1 MSPSDL
7 KHIDIPEW
15 IDPAKGEPTLTLFS
29 VVDDRSGVAYQEYHC
44 VYVEDAESALR
55 FLYAAMAPK
64 TDPGFPIQGR
74 PKMLYLDNGPVAKSR
89 VFQDVMLSLGVD
101 WLTHIPAGKDGER
114 VTVRS
119 KGKVGFL
126 FVPSR
131 KPTKRCTIFINL
143 KRSSRPM
150 TGCCVTCFTTMNNR
164 TVCSRIH
171 AGRTGYS
178 IFPRKGSVKCA
189 TGNSTAALPGSLSGA
204 KWVLMPE

>member
-74 PKMLYLDNGPVAKSR
+74 PKMLYLDNGPVTKSR

-114 VTVRS
+114 VTARS
-119 KGKVGFL
+119 KGKVD
-126 FVPSR
+126 
-131 KPTKRCTIFINL
+131 
-143 KRSSRPM
+143 RP
-150 TGCCVTCFTTMNNR
+150 FR
-164 TVCSRIH
+164 TVKEAH
-171 AGRTGYS
+171 ETLYH
-178 IFPRKGSVKCA
+178 FHK
-189 TGNSTAALPGSLSGA
+189 
-204 KWVLMPE
+204 PETEQQANDWLLRYLLHYNEQPHRL